1 MSIEK
6 KFSIIYTDEPTFKYA
21 NGAFGSVNGN
31 GDLTINFYVDRPKN
45 YENFS
50 LKMNEKTNQLDQV
63 FNEEDIIREVHTRV
77 IVNINTA
84 KSLADWIGNNV
95 KAYEDMIATTNK
107 E

>member
-6 KFSIIYTDEPTFKYA
+6 KLSIVYTDEPTFKYA

-45 YENFS
+45 YETFT
-50 LKMNEKTNQLDQV
+50 LRMNEQTKQLEQV
-63 FNEEDIIREVHTRV
+63 FDGDDTIREVHTR
-77 IVNINTA
+77 IILNINTA
-84 KSLADWIGNNV
+84 KSVAEWIENNL
-95 KAYEDMIATTNK
+95 KAYEEMIDAQVK